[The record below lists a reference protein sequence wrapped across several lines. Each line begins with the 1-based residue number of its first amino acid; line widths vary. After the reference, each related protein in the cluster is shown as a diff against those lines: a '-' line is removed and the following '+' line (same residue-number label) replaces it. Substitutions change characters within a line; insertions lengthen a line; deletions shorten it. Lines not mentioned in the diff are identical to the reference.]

1 MIDTQL
7 FHDVLLVLAV
17 LVGLTT
23 ALSAVMLIA
32 PSVARPAS
40 PGRPPRGGLR
50 RDLPPQPHPQPQR
63 PPEPEPEP
71 ELQPQ
76 AEEDRELVLV

>member
-1 MIDTQL
+1 MIDMQL
-7 FHDVLLVLAV
+7 FNDVLLVLAV

-32 PSVARPAS
+32 PAVARPAS

-50 RDLPPQPHPQPQR
+50 RDLPRQPQPQ
-63 PPEPEPEP
+63 PQPEPQPQ
-71 ELQPQ
+71 LQPE

>member
-1 MIDTQL
+1 MIDMQL

-17 LVGLTT
+17 LIGLTI

-32 PSVARPAS
+32 PSVSRPARPS
-40 PGRPPRGGLR
+40 RPPRGGPR
-50 RDLPPQPHPQPQR
+50 RDLPRQPQPEPQPQLQ
-63 PPEPEPEP
+63 P
-71 ELQPQ
+71 ELQPD

>member
-17 LVGLTT
+17 LIGLTI

-32 PSVARPAS
+32 PSVSRPARPS
-40 PGRPPRGGLR
+40 RPPQGGPR
-50 RDLPPQPHPQPQR
+50 RDLPRQPA
-63 PPEPEPEP
+63 PEPEPQ
-71 ELQPQ
+71 LQLDT
-76 AEEDRELVLV
+76 EEDRDRDRELVLV

>member
-17 LVGLTT
+17 LIGLTI

-32 PSVARPAS
+32 PSVSRPARPS
-40 PGRPPRGGLR
+40 RPPRGGGPR
-50 RDLPPQPHPQPQR
+50 RDLPRQPQ
-63 PPEPEPEP
+63 PEPEP
-71 ELQPQ
+71 ELQLDT
-76 AEEDRELVLV
+76 EEDRDRELMLV

>member
-7 FHDVLLVLAV
+7 FNDVLLVLAV

-32 PSVARPAS
+32 PAVARPAS

-50 RDLPPQPHPQPQR
+50 RDLPRQPQPQ
-63 PPEPEPEP
+63 PEPQPQ
-71 ELQPQ
+71 LQPE

>member
-17 LVGLTT
+17 LIGLTI

-32 PSVARPAS
+32 PSVSRPARPS
-40 PGRPPRGGLR
+40 RPPRGGLR
-50 RDLPPQPHPQPQR
+50 RDLPRQ
-63 PPEPEPEP
+63 PEPEPEP
-71 ELQPQ
+71 ELQPDT
-76 AEEDRELVLV
+76 EEDRDRELVLV

>member
-7 FHDVLLVLAV
+7 FNDVLLVLAV
-17 LVGLTT
+17 LVGLTI

-32 PSVARPAS
+32 PAVARPAS

-50 RDLPPQPHPQPQR
+50 RDLPRQPQPEPQPQ
-63 PPEPEPEP
+63 
-71 ELQPQ
+71 LQPDT
-76 AEEDRELVLV
+76 EEDRDRELVLV